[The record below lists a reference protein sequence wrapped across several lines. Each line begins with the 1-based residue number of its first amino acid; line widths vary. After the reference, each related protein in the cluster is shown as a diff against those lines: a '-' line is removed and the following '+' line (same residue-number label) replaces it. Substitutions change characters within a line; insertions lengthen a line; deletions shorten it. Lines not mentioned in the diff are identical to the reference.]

1 MSKRRRVFSWDFRFS
16 VVECLLA
23 RKRTI
28 ALYRELGVRKTQ
40 FFRWR
45 RQFRRA
51 GDRRPGNRPTQLLMY
66 GMLLICFGFTLYIF
80 GVLLA
85 VPRNLLNGGKSFLAF
100 NEWVVWYSGVPV
112 VFGLSLAFVDLFVL
126 LGRKRSPRLEVRRD
140 LIANRRLVVA
150 LTAYD
155 DEDSIA
161 DAVRDFKAHPLVDE
175 VIVVSNNS
183 RDHTLERARNAGA
196 TAINEPQQGY
206 GHCVY
211 RCFQEAVAR
220 AQELVVLC
228 EGDRT
233 FRAYDLDKLL
243 AYAPH
248 ADIVNGTRTVER
260 LRARVTQLSTFMYYG
275 NLFVG
280 KLLEAKHVG
289 RTTITDVGTTYKLCR
304 TEMLVQLLPYLDP
317 AVNLEFNAH
326 FLDVALARGFDI
338 VECPITFHPR
348 VGDSK
353 GGNVDNGRA
362 LKVGLRMVLGITWS
376 WRALRT

>member
-1 MSKRRRVFSWDFRFS
+1 MQV
-16 VVECLLA
+16 
-23 RKRTI
+23 
-28 ALYRELGVRKTQ
+28 
-40 FFRWR
+40 FRWCQVLRLGASGASANR
-45 RQFRRA
+45 R
-51 GDRRPGNRPTQLLMY
+51 TQLLMY
-66 GMLLICFGFTLYIF
+66 GMLLSCFGFTMYIF

-85 VPRNLLNGGKSFLAF
+85 VPRNLLFGGKVLLKF

-112 VFGLSLAFVDLFVL
+112 VLGLGLALVDLFLL
-126 LGRKRSPRLEVRRD
+126 LGHKRKPQLEVRRD
-140 LIANRRLVVA
+140 RIANPRLVVA

-155 DEDSIA
+155 DQESIV
-161 DAVRDFKAHPLVDE
+161 DAVRDFMAHPLVDE

-183 RDHTLERARNAGA
+183 RDNTLSYARNAGA
-196 TAINEPQQGY
+196 TAINEDQQGY
-206 GHCVY
+206 GRCVY
-211 RCFQEAVAR
+211 RCFVEAVAR
-220 AQELVVLC
+220 GHELVVLC

-233 FRAYDLDKLL
+233 FRAYDLDKFV

-260 LRARVTQLSTFMYYG
+260 LRARVTQLSTFVYYG

-289 RTTITDVGTTYKLCR
+289 RATITDVGTTYKLCR
-304 TEMLVQLLPYLDP
+304 RETLMHLMPHLDP

-326 FLDVALARGFDI
+326 FLDVALAHGFDL

-348 VGDSK
+348 VGISK
-353 GGNVDNGRA
+353 GGNVNNRRA

-376 WRALRT
+376 WKILRT